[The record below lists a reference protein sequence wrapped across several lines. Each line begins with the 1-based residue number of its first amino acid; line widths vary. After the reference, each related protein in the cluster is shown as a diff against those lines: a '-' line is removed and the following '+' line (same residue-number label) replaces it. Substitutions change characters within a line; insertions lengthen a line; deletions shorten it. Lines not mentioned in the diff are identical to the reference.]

1 MPRHRCTAGQQ
12 ESTDTPPAGW
22 LGRHLPVEWTN
33 READGRAWMYDDAK
47 HVQLTIT
54 IAFGNQNG
62 LLFLLVFVRAATKF
76 LCP

>member
-1 MPRHRCTAGQQ
+1 
-12 ESTDTPPAGW
+12 
-22 LGRHLPVEWTN
+22 
-33 READGRAWMYDDAK
+33 MYDDAK